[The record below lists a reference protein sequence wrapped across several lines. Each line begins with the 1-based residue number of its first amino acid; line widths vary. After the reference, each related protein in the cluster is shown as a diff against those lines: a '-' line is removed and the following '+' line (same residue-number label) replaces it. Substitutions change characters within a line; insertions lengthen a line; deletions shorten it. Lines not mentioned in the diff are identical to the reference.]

1 MHSFGET
8 QQPPDGI
15 SGSTS
20 QDMKQRF
27 LQRMFYLSFFFF
39 EKKTQTFAQT
49 RYVLGVLCAVER
61 L

>member
-27 LQRMFYLSFFFF
+27 LQRMFYLSFFF
-39 EKKTQTFAQT
+39 EKNKTFAQT
-49 RYVLGVLCAVER
+49 RYVLGELCAVEQ